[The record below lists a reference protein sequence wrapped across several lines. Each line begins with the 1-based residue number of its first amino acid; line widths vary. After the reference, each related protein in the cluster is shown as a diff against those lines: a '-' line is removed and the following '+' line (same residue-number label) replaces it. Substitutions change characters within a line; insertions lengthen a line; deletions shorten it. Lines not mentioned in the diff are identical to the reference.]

1 SQVCAIAIE
10 RELDQLEA
18 RPPVADPAIQEVI
31 RRFQSNTD
39 KWRQRGYEAGR
50 GWAIKRS
57 TRQELEYAARAAPSE
72 GMINLLRYEIFQWP
86 ASFDAEQ
93 TIKTAVSNDLN
104 EASFFFADDA
114 QPATDETTT
123 DGEEEKRAR
132 AEVEDDAFLDGWLR
146 TATAVWEAVAPA
158 LR

>member
-1 SQVCAIAIE
+1 
-10 RELDQLEA
+10 
-18 RPPVADPAIQEVI
+18 
-31 RRFQSNTD
+31 
-39 KWRQRGYEAGR
+39 
-50 GWAIKRS
+50 
-57 TRQELEYAARAAPSE
+57 
-72 GMINLLRYEIFQWP
+72 MINLLRYEIFQWP